1 MHGQYPDPVL
11 RRLYSNLTVV
21 LKTAVPPA
29 QLASA
34 MREVVREV
42 DPDQP
47 VANVRTMEDVLSA
60 SVTQPRFRT
69 LLLGLFAVIALT
81 LAGIGVYGLLAHGVA
96 QRINEFGVRMA
107 LGASPSDVLRLV
119 LAEGVALALTGVAV
133 GAAGAAL
140 AVRVLGTVLFS
151 VSQWDP
157 VAWTGAV
164 GTLLAVSLLAS
175 WLPAR
180 RAVRTDP
187 VVALRTA

>member
-1 MHGQYPDPVL
+1 
-11 RRLYSNLTVV
+11 
-21 LKTAVPPA
+21 
-29 QLASA
+29 

-69 LLLGLFAVIALT
+69 LLLGLFAIIALT

-96 QRINEFGVRMA
+96 QRFNEFGVRMA

-119 LAEGVALALTGVAV
+119 LAEGVALALTGVGCGV
-133 GAAGAAL
+133 AGAAL
-140 AVRVLGTVLFS
+140 AVRVLGTVLFG

-157 VAWTGAV
+157 IAWTAAV

-187 VVALRTA
+187 VIALRTA